1 MSRPIILCA
10 DASAYSSVAC
20 RYAAWLSKRMGK
32 PITGLY
38 VSSIW
43 NYDMPFLLDI
53 GGSLGASP
61 YQAAVVRL
69 EEMEKEKAELIR
81 QAISKTL
88 TDSGIADF
96 SFVHDTGMLV
106 DSLKSLKE
114 KEEPGLIVLGKR
126 GENANMAKGHLGGNL
141 ERVARAVKTPCFVA
155 NRKYCEIKRVV
166 VAYDDGPSSRNA
178 LKWMIENEF
187 LGGIDLE
194 IVSVNDSVNADAGTP
209 ALESARRILEEGGV
223 TTAKYQL
230 LTGQVDH
237 EVSEYVTHNDTDLL
251 VTGAYGHSRIR
262 DLFIGSTTTELMRR
276 CRIAFMLFH

>member
-20 RYAAWLSKRMGK
+20 RYTAWLAKRLSK
-32 PITGLY
+32 PVTGLY
-38 VSSIW
+38 VSNIW

-69 EEMEKEKAELIR
+69 EEMEKDKAELIR
-81 QAISKTL
+81 QAIEKVLSAAGL
-88 TDSGIADF
+88 NDF
-96 SFVHDTGMLV
+96 KFIHDTGMLV
-106 DSLKSLKE
+106 DSLKSIE
-114 KEEPGLIVLGKR
+114 DTTPPGLIVLGKR

-141 ERVARAVKTPCFVA
+141 ERVARAVRTPCFVA
-155 NRKYCEIKRVV
+155 NRKYCEIQRVV

-178 LKWMIENEF
+178 LNWIIENKF
-187 LGGIDLE
+187 ADGLKLE
-194 IVSVNDSVNADAGTP
+194 IVSVDDDTNRNVGTV
-209 ALESARRILEEGGV
+209 ALEAARQILEPAGV
-223 TTAKYQL
+223 TAEYQL

-251 VTGAYGHSRIR
+251 ITGAYGHSRIR

>member
-1 MSRPIILCA
+1 MNRPIILCA

-20 RYAAWLSKRMGK
+20 RYAAWLSKQLHK
-32 PITGLY
+32 PVTGLY

-43 NYDMPFLLDI
+43 NYDMPFLLDL

-69 EEMEKEKAELIR
+69 EEMEKEKSELIR
-81 QAISKTL
+81 QAIAKTL
-88 TDSGIADF
+88 AESGVEDF
-96 SFVHDTGMLV
+96 EFVHDTGMLV
-106 DSLKSLKE
+106 DSLKALEE
-114 KEEPGLIVLGKR
+114 KSQPGLVVLGKR

-141 ERVARAVKTPCFVA
+141 ERVARSIKTPCFVA

-178 LKWMIENEF
+178 LHWMIKNKF
-187 LGGIDLE
+187 LSGLE
-194 IVSVNDSVNADAGTP
+194 LEVVSVNDDSNRNVGTI
-209 ALESARRILEEGGV
+209 ALESARQLLEPAGV
-223 TTAKYQL
+223 TAKYQL

-237 EVSEYVTHNDTDLL
+237 EISEYVTHNDTDLL

>member
-1 MSRPIILCA
+1 MNRPIILCA

-20 RYAAWLSKRMGK
+20 RYAAWLSKRLSK
-32 PITGLY
+32 SVTGLY
-38 VSSIW
+38 VSNIW
-43 NYDMPFLLDI
+43 NYDMPFLLDL

-81 QAISKTL
+81 QAIAKTL
-88 TDSGIADF
+88 SDSGVADF
-96 SFVHDTGMLV
+96 DFIHDTGMLV
-106 DSLKSLKE
+106 DSLKELEE
-114 KEEPGLIVLGKR
+114 KSAPGLIVLGKR

-155 NRKYCEIKRVV
+155 NRKYCEINRVV

-178 LKWMIENEF
+178 LKWMIENRF
-187 LGGIDLE
+187 ATGLNLE
-194 IVSVNDSVNADAGTP
+194 IVSVNDNTNRTVGTV
-209 ALESARRILEEGGV
+209 ALESARQVLETAGV
-223 TTAKYQL
+223 QAKYQL

-237 EVSEYVTHNDTDLL
+237 EISEYVTHNDTDLL

>member
-1 MSRPIILCA
+1 MNRPIILCA

-20 RYAAWLSKRMGK
+20 RYAAWLSKRLSK
-32 PITGLY
+32 PVKGLY

-43 NYDMPFLLDI
+43 NYDMPFLLDL

-69 EEMEKEKAELIR
+69 EEMEKEKAELVR
-81 QAISKTL
+81 QAIAKTL
-88 TDSGIADF
+88 SDAGVKDF
-96 SFVHDTGMLV
+96 EFVHDTGMLV
-106 DSLKSLKE
+106 DSLKALEE
-114 KEEPGLIVLGKR
+114 KSEPGLVVLGKR

-141 ERVARAVKTPCFVA
+141 ERVARAVNTPCFVA

-178 LKWMIENEF
+178 LNWMISNRF
-187 LGGIDLE
+187 LDGLTLE
-194 IVSVNDSVNADAGTP
+194 IVSVNDDSNRNIGTI
-209 ALESARRILEEGGV
+209 ALESARQILEPAGV
-223 TTAKYQL
+223 NANYQL

-237 EVSEYVTHNDTDLL
+237 EISEYVTHNDTDLL
-251 VTGAYGHSRIR
+251 ITGAYGHSRIR